1 MIGLIAQNGKILKY
15 LDIPIQHLSDPILKL
30 RTRRGTGGD
39 IRRLIRKLREKV
51 TAFFC

>member
-1 MIGLIAQNGKILKY
+1 LIGLIAQNGKILKY